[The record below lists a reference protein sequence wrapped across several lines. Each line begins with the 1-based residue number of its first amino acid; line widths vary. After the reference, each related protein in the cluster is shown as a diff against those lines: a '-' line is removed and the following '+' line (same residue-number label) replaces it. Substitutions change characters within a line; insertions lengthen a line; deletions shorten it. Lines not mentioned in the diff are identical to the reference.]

1 MKTLLSILFG
11 FAIAS
16 SLALAAEAPVPAY
29 KVDEVRVYKM
39 DHKMQMLFEGKV
51 TKEYFI
57 RIGKGGYRPKVKEGD
72 GKVPEGQYFL
82 NAKNPNSKFFRS
94 IHVSYPNEE
103 DIKRAEAGG
112 YDPGGNIFIH
122 GYPKYGKKLLKGNW
136 SQGCIVV
143 ENWEMLEIW
152 NAIEENALPI
162 PITIYP

>member
-16 SLALAAEAPVPAY
+16 SLALAAEAPAY

-51 TKEYFI
+51 
-57 RIGKGGYRPKVKEGD
+57 
-72 GKVPEGQYFL
+72 PEGQYFL
-82 NAKNPNSKFFRS
+82 DAKNPNSKFFRS

-112 YDPGGNIFIH
+112 YDPGENIFIH

-143 ENWEMLEIW
+143 EN
-152 NAIEENALPI
+152 
-162 PITIYP
+162 